1 MLAATFARLE
11 SVESSNQPTD
21 HSGPEC
27 NSKDIGLSRIA
38 RGLLE
43 RPMYREFFAAGLT
56 VFNQIEGVKSAA
68 ASNRPDLVARLEVQ
82 NLLREIGLID
92 EAGLEDEA
100 FHEIEPGTPG
110 ANAEAKDV
118 VDVDYS
124 TYSALSENGR
134 AIRSQEMQKH
144 LLGCRDNMRVEVETG
159 IAVTAKTVA
168 DLRALTAWPD
178 GLVLNIHVDLDPRF
192 SVVRVERAASAVQA
206 S

>member
-1 MLAATFARLE
+1 
-11 SVESSNQPTD
+11 
-21 HSGPEC
+21 
-27 NSKDIGLSRIA
+27 
-38 RGLLE
+38 
-43 RPMYREFFAAGLT
+43 
-56 VFNQIEGVKSAA
+56 VKSAA
-68 ASNRPDLVARLEVQ
+68 ASNRPYLVARLEVQ

-92 EAGLEDEA
+92 DAGLEDEA

-124 TYSALSENGR
+124 TYSALSENR

-168 DLRALTAWPD
+168 DLRALPAWPD

-192 SVVRVERAASAVQA
+192 SVVRVERAASAVQT